1 MPQNRSDVRSLWGR
15 GDKWGHGGER
25 DRQNKR
31 EMAETETS
39 ERMRKETLEQRVG
52 WGGRKERQVEEEVEG
67 ERGEGRGRE
76 VQRDRG
82 TEGQKDRGTEGQR
95 GRERG
100 RQGEKI

>member
-39 ERMRKETLEQRVG
+39 ERMRKETLEQREG
-52 WGGRKERQVEEEVEG
+52 WGGRKERQV
-67 ERGEGRGRE
+67 
-76 VQRDRG
+76 
-82 TEGQKDRGTEGQR
+82 
-95 GRERG
+95 
-100 RQGEKI
+100 